1 MTEFTV
7 TGIRYQFPAELTYE
21 ERTEAAKQ
29 YVASLQ
35 KGTPEGE
42 ILGLSLFT
50 VFTIHSLFLKGVH
63 Y

>member
-50 VFTIHSLFLKGVH
+50 VFTIHSFF
-63 Y
+63 